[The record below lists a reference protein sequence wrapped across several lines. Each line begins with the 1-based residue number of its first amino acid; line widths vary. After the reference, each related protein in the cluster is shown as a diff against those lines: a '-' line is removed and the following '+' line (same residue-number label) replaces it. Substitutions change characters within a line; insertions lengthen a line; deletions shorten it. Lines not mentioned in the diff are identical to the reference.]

1 MRHLSRPARV
11 ARHMARLAC
20 LPALVVAGAAL
31 ASAPG
36 EVKTGPQTAG
46 VSGAIHHEAPRVR
59 PMTALTYEVFEA
71 TVEHADLAE
80 CPAALAHEGR
90 FCRLVLQND
99 ALHVF
104 AFAEDGDQPLQALV
118 EYPMEAI
125 RFPD

>member
-1 MRHLSRPARV
+1 MRQFSC
-11 ARHMARLAC
+11 LA
-20 LPALVVAGAAL
+20 LAAVLATSLGGAAL
-31 ASAPG
+31 ASSPG

-46 VSGAIHHEAPRVR
+46 VSGAIHHGAPQVR
-59 PMTALTYEVFEA
+59 PMAVLTYEVFEA

-80 CPAALAHEGR
+80 CPAALAKEGR

-118 EYPMEAI
+118 EYPVDAI
-125 RFPD
+125 RFAD